1 MPKVNVG
8 VEVKSVKVFES
19 KFEPGG
25 IKAAKAAVE
34 KAFKT
39 ASNHALG
46 PPKEGGHILC
56 LKVNVELDKAGRTVK
71 GSCKWEISVIENGQR
86 KAYFE
91 LKQVKPA
98 TATVPDVNP
107 AKVTQLDIDEAVAGA
122 VEAEVTGILKK
133 LPY

>member
-1 MPKVNVG
+1 MPKVSVG
-8 VEVKSVKVFES
+8 VEIKSVKVFDA

-25 IKAAKAAVE
+25 MKAAKVGVD

-39 ASNHALG
+39 ASYHTLG
-46 PPKEGGHILC
+46 TAKEGGHILC
-56 LKVNVELDKAGRTVK
+56 LKVNVEIDKPGRAVK
-71 GSCKWEISVIENGQR
+71 GSCKWEISVIETGQR

-98 TATVPDVNP
+98 TATVPDVDPN
-107 AKVTQLDIDEAVAGA
+107 KVTQLDIDEAVAGA

-133 LPY
+133 LPH

>member
-25 IKAAKAAVE
+25 MKAAKVAVE

-46 PPKEGGHILC
+46 TAKEGGHILC
-56 LKVNVELDKAGRTVK
+56 LKVNVEQDKPGRTVK
-71 GSCKWEISVIENGQR
+71 GSCTWEISVIENGQR
-86 KAYFE
+86 KAFFN
-91 LKQVKPA
+91 LKQSRPA

-107 AKVTQLDIDEAVAGA
+107 LKVTQLDIDEAVASA
-122 VEAEVTGILKK
+122 VEAEVSGILKK